1 LFDSDWYEAQVARWV
16 ERDPAMPLR
25 LTATAALWKR
35 SGQPVILHRLH
46 AAGDGT
52 EKHVAELTD
61 TLAGD
66 ARDPV
71 LIVRKKAEG
80 LAFAL

>member
-1 LFDSDWYEAQVARWV
+1 
-16 ERDPAMPLR
+16 M
-25 LTATAALWKR
+25 
-35 SGQPVILHRLH
+35 HRLH